1 MSKII
6 KAKKAFQKQHQ
17 LRKKIS
23 SDIGY
28 KNEGRTMF
36 EWMVED
42 YFKESKKTAI
52 DNKIEKANE
61 ALKKVYKRHHKH
73 TNYSDLS
80 HRRKRTQYKRVQ
92 KMNGE
97 NWIKFEH
104 LDMDKSNEGKDFEDL
119 SSKDKETIQDLIDN
133 MYYHLIENK
142 NVLLSNKKLIN
153 YLIERTVYFE
163 WTDFFIL
170 SKSNKNLFYN
180 ATISVINPVST
191 QRFSLD
197 KEDEESQLTPYI
209 KIDRS
214 YAFGIGLEINISNK
228 EKLSTHDVKE
238 IAKQFLEHEDF
249 FLNMNLS
256 DFDQLKKYNEL
267 IEKICGKKLT
277 INTKEKEDL
286 DDLYQ
291 KRKKIYNDSRIN
303 KWYKSYLS
311 TNLYEIIVYNAI
323 YAHFNNE
330 LKREDVYGIIKAF
343 TYNKRYALNIEKE
356 EIKLNLNDAF
366 KISKMYKGKKII
378 EANLNK
384 YMVLEKVDR
393 NIKNNPP
400 IDNKLNRL
408 IYSIF
413 NKIDSNFINEFINFI
428 NNEKYSFSKNDIKE
442 NWALLHLLMMI
453 FEIKTSYNP
462 NNIVFE
468 HIEYVFNKYWDTYSN
483 NSWNLVEKLSDNK
496 KIKIIYNMIDE
507 KTGIELSERL
517 NIILDEIY
525 EKYNRWE
532 NIIKKNNEINEN
544 IYLENLVNELIDL
557 DIEIYNK
564 GI

>member
-1 MSKII
+1 
-6 KAKKAFQKQHQ
+6 
-17 LRKKIS
+17 
-23 SDIGY
+23 
-28 KNEGRTMF
+28 
-36 EWMVED
+36 
-42 YFKESKKTAI
+42 
-52 DNKIEKANE
+52 
-61 ALKKVYKRHHKH
+61 
-73 TNYSDLS
+73 
-80 HRRKRTQYKRVQ
+80 
-92 KMNGE
+92 
-97 NWIKFEH
+97 
-104 LDMDKSNEGKDFEDL
+104 
-119 SSKDKETIQDLIDN
+119 
-133 MYYHLIENK
+133 
-142 NVLLSNKKLIN
+142 
-153 YLIERTVYFE
+153 
-163 WTDFFIL
+163 
-170 SKSNKNLFYN
+170 
-180 ATISVINPVST
+180 
-191 QRFSLD
+191 
-197 KEDEESQLTPYI
+197 
-209 KIDRS
+209 
-214 YAFGIGLEINISNK
+214 
-228 EKLSTHDVKE
+228 
-238 IAKQFLEHEDF
+238 
-249 FLNMNLS
+249 MNLS

-277 INTKEKEDL
+277 INTQEKEDL

-303 KWYKSYLS
+303 KWYTSYLS